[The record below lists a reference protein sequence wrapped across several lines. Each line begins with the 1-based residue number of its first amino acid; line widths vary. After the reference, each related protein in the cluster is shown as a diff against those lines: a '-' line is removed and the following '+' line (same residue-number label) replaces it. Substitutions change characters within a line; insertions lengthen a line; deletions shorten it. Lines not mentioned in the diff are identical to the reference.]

1 MRATEWL
8 AIPLCVLFVGVVC
21 GISLALASLNVL
33 FRDVEF
39 IVAALLVPLFFLTP
53 ILYALTG
60 SPLDKHH
67 TIVQFIH
74 WANPL
79 APAIEAVRA
88 PLFAGTLPFW
98 GDALYL
104 AVACVVALLLGAF
117 VFTRVDDQI
126 AIEV

>member
-1 MRATEWL
+1 
-8 AIPLCVLFVGVVC
+8 
-21 GISLALASLNVL
+21 
-33 FRDVEF
+33 
-39 IVAALLVPLFFLTP
+39 
-53 ILYALTG
+53 
-60 SPLDKHH
+60 
-67 TIVQFIH
+67 VQFIH

-79 APAIEAVRA
+79 APPIEAVRA

-104 AVACVVALLLGAF
+104 AVACVVALMLGAF